1 MIACNPLCLHYR
13 KYGFLWELG
22 KKSQRNSPRPPVAS
36 WPRSYP
42 ALTLCWR
49 TPESLQGQ
57 SAASPHCHL
66 FPMGICPHQWL
77 QENHQQSWSSSL
89 SSPGCAAREFQL
101 LGKASARKRFVP
113 LYIFTRQANEN
124 VVRKLSA
131 LKPADKWVCLVGF
144 LLSFGLSGFFCFDFF
159 FLIWFEGFLAIV
171 GWSCFGG
178 FGVFFSH

>member
-1 MIACNPLCLHYR
+1 M
-13 KYGFLWELG
+13 
-22 KKSQRNSPRPPVAS
+22 
-36 WPRSYP
+36 
-42 ALTLCWR
+42 
-49 TPESLQGQ
+49 
-57 SAASPHCHL
+57 
-66 FPMGICPHQWL
+66 
-77 QENHQQSWSSSL
+77 

-159 FLIWFEGFLAIV
+159 FLIWFEGFLAVV

-178 FGVFFSH
+178 FGVFFHIRNSVKQDS